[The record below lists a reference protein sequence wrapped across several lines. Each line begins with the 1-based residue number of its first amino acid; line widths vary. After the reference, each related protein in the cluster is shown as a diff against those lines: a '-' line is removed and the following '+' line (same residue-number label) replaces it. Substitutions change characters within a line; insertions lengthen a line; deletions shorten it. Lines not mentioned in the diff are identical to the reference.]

1 MTLKPLS
8 PARRA
13 LSIGAVAAALVAPVA
28 LTTAAPA
35 NAASYTYWVSGVD
48 ELAQTRVNKTPYR
61 WGGTNF
67 YYGADCSGFTQATYK
82 KRGNLYL
89 PRTAAQQRAYV
100 KRISR
105 SSAIPGDLVF
115 FHSGSTRYSSN
126 VYHVAIWDGSGY
138 IIDASSSKGKVV
150 RRTLWTSNVSFGTK
164 R

>member
-1 MTLKPLS
+1 MTLKPLT
-8 PARRA
+8 PARRTMA
-13 LSIGAVAAALVAPVA
+13 IGAAAAALIAPVA
-28 LTTAAPA
+28 LGTAAPA
-35 NAASYTYWVSGVD
+35 SAATMTYYVSTVD
-48 ELAQTRVNKTPYR
+48 ELAQTRVNLTPYR
-61 WGGTNF
+61 YGGTNF
-67 YYGADCSGFTQATYK
+67 YYGADCSGFTQSAYK
-82 KRGNLYL
+82 KRGNMYL
-89 PRTAAQQRAYV
+89 PRTAAQQRAFV

-115 FHSGSTRYSSN
+115 FHSGSTGYSSN